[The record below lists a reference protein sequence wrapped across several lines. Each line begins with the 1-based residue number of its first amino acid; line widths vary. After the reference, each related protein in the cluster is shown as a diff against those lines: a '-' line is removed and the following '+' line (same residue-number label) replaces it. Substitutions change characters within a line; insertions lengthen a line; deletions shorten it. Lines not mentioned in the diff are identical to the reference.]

1 MLRAGPACEG
11 VTAKL
16 PCDVVM
22 MECDLGALAQRRDC
36 NISGFH
42 GMVMSQLTR
51 PPLPV
56 KVLWSGIWLW
66 ILNTDFS
73 LFTEMV

>member
-1 MLRAGPACEG
+1 MYCVQVQLVEG

-22 MECDLGALAQRRDC
+22 MECDLGALAQRRGC

-51 PPLPV
+51 PPL
-56 KVLWSGIWLW
+56 KVLQSSIWLW
-66 ILNTDFS
+66 ILGTVF
-73 LFTEMV
+73 FPFAEMV